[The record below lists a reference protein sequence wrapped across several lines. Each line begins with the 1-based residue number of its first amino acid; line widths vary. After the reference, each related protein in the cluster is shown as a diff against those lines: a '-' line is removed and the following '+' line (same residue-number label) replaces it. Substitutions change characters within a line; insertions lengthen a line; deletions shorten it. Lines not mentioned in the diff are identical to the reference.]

1 MEAHPAARTVGPRR
15 FHTPEEVVM
24 AVPILASHT
33 LVADVMRPG
42 ILSCPPD
49 SLVREVA
56 RIMAVHR
63 VHCVVVSGLRAGDRT
78 VWGVVSDLDL
88 ASAVESATEDTTAGE
103 IAATEAV
110 TLPRTATLD
119 EAARL
124 MAQHETAHVVIVDE
138 RSGDPLG
145 VVSTLD
151 VALALAGL
159 APNPVAGS

>member
-1 MEAHPAARTVGPRR
+1 MAA
-15 FHTPEEVVM
+15 
-24 AVPILASHT
+24 PILSSHT

-49 SLVREVA
+49 TPLRDAA

-63 VHCVVVSGLRAGDRT
+63 VHCVVVGDLRSGDGA
-78 VWGVVSDLDL
+78 VWGVLSDLDL
-88 ASAVESATEDTTAGE
+88 AEAVDSATEDTTAGE
-103 IAATEAV
+103 IAATDPV
-110 TLPRTATLD
+110 SLPPTATLD

-124 MAQHETAHVVIVDE
+124 MAQHETAHVVIVDA

-151 VALALAGL
+151 VAVALAGL
-159 APNPVAGS
+159 VPTPAGT

>member
-1 MEAHPAARTVGPRR
+1 MTA
-15 FHTPEEVVM
+15 
-24 AVPILASHT
+24 PILNSHT

-49 SLVREVA
+49 TPLRDAA

-63 VHCVVVSGLRAGDRT
+63 VHCVVVGDLRSGDAV
-78 VWGVVSDLDL
+78 VWGILSDLDL
-88 ASAVESATEDTTAGE
+88 AQAIDSATEDTTAGE
-103 IAATEAV
+103 IAATDPVA
-110 TLPRTATLD
+110 LPSTATLD

-124 MAQHETAHVVIVDE
+124 MGQHETAHVVIVDA
-138 RSGDPLG
+138 RSGDPVG

-159 APNPVAGS
+159 VPAPAGS

>member
-1 MEAHPAARTVGPRR
+1 MTS
-15 FHTPEEVVM
+15 
-24 AVPILASHT
+24 PILTSSALIT
-33 LVADVMRPG
+33 DVMRPG
-42 ILSCPPD
+42 VLSCMPETP
-49 SLVREVA
+49 VREVA

-63 VHCVVVSGLRAGDRT
+63 IHCVVVGGLRSDRLSERT

-88 ASAVESATEDTTAGE
+88 ARAVESASEDTTAGE
-103 IAATEAV
+103 IAATEAI

-124 MAQHETAHVVIVDE
+124 MGQHETAHVVIVDE
-138 RSGDPLG
+138 DSGDPLG

-159 APNPVAGS
+159 IPLPVRR